1 MCKLY
6 IGFGLLHHQATSSTL
21 SSALTHVRRQIA
33 LWGSCEPHFIF
44 IQVFQNFKSAGDEI
58 YRNGNISMF
67 EVDGRKEQQYCQ
79 NLAYLAKFF
88 LDHKS
93 LFSDVEIFLF
103 YVLCEVDERGAHI
116 VG

>member
-1 MCKLY
+1 MHLPACNMNLPSDTTCQTTSPLY
-6 IGFGLLHHQATSSTL
+6 KEYFQVLQSCVIAATVCSCGKHL
-21 SSALTHVRRQIA
+21 S
-33 LWGSCEPHFIF
+33 F
-44 IQVFQNFKSAGDEI
+44 VFLPSGDEI
-58 YRNGNISMF
+58 YRHGNISMF

-79 NLAYLAKFF
+79 NLAYLAKLF

-93 LFSDVEIFLF
+93 LYSDVEIFLF